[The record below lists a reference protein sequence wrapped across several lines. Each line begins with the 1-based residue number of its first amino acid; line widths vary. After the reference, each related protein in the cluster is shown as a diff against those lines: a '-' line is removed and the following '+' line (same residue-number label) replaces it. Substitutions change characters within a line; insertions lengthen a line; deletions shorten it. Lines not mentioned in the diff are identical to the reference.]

1 MRRTCYQKQPAGKAM
16 SLSIRCEQ
24 GTQDNSLDV
33 WLGRFAM
40 IGLAVAIYYC
50 WDNNRQGTLEVCHML
65 WVFRSKQKL
74 SFSFKH
80 SFLFQHWLL
89 DTTCSFLQTTNN
101 QKKKKGIIF
110 IRKLK
115 QVKCSMTIFNYI
127 CVLYVKKGNSI
138 CVAYFINSYNLML
151 L

>member
-1 MRRTCYQKQPAGKAM
+1 M

-40 IGLAVAIYYC
+40 IGFAVAITVEVTT
-50 WDNNRQGTLEVCHML
+50 GKGLLEVCHML
-65 WVFRSKQKL
+65 WVLRSKQKPSL
-74 SFSFKH
+74 SFKH

-101 QKKKKGIIF
+101 KKKE
-110 IRKLK
+110 RH
-115 QVKCSMTIFNYI
+115 YI
-127 CVLYVKKGNSI
+127 HQEIKTSKTFYDYL
-138 CVAYFINSYNLML
+138 
-151 L
+151 